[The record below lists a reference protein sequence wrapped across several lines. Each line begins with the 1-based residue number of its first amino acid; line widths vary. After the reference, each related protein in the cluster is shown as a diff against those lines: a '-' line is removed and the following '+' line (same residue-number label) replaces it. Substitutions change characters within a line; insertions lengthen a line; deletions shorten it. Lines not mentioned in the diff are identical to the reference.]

1 MKTLSSFN
9 DEQDNE
15 DLRCSKCLYYF
26 SSITKPYLL
35 PCNKHNLCMNCI
47 EDLIKEKKT
56 FCPICKIQFN
66 KKDKENF
73 KVNIAF
79 LNLIS
84 KILKTKIILCQK
96 CNKIYYWKDH
106 FDKCDQK
113 NFTEV
118 NKIILEIKKLFEEC
132 LSIINNKKHYND
144 ILLLSKS
151 SINDSIEYYFNK
163 INQKFKN
170 NYSLFIN
177 YLFSNV
183 KKINIENSKKEIIN
197 FLEMIKQN
205 NKLFTNINKE
215 ELENLLPKKIK
226 NLKNNQT
233 LNSIILKNQ
242 NLKKSKS
249 PFPNNKIYLNSNI
262 NFFKNESYESDETD
276 IADEGL
282 IQNLKIRQIKLNKNI
297 EYNLPIFDIDKN
309 KKNIF
314 DIKEILDDI
323 NLEKPKN
330 KIIVGLNGI
339 KIISSNLEN
348 KNKRNNIREINDNI
362 NHIFSERRNRNLEV
376 IKKNNILKMEKERNN
391 LNNSDILNNNKNNE
405 LKIMNKIIKNFNK
418 IRDISN
424 QMKEYLNEYNDKNNL
439 ILNQINKNSLILN
452 PKIISNY
459 NLLLNEITYNYPQSY
474 KKNIINYYENS
485 SKISLLEI
493 QSNKIINKDIKEI
506 IKNII
511 LDESISIV
519 YDDFD
524 LLFITGGRDENNLPL
539 NLFYCIKWSKF
550 KIQFIEKMPL
560 KRYFHSSIYFN
571 NKLYIIG
578 GKDENNNLI
587 SECLLFNLIENKWEK
602 IPNLNNPRIKPSLC
616 IYNNN
621 YLYVITGKNNLD
633 TINTIEFININSL
646 NNWILFKPKDPGFC
660 FFGFETSCSITLD
673 KNKIL
678 IFGGRDFKGNLN
690 NSSFILNIENHIIYK
705 SKDISFSSNFIFE
718 PLIFQNSVFAID
730 WKNQLKT
737 KDGNFIHIYDIKNK
751 KWFYESI

>member
-1 MKTLSSFN
+1 MKTISSFN

-15 DLRCSKCLYYF
+15 ELRCSKCLYYF

-118 NKIILEIKKLFEEC
+118 NKIISEIKKLFEEC

-215 ELENLLPKKIK
+215 ELENLLPKKNK

-233 LNSIILKNQ
+233 LNSIILKSQ

-297 EYNLPIFDIDKN
+297 EYNLPIFDIDNN

-339 KIISSNLEN
+339 KVISSNLEN
-348 KNKRNNIREINDNI
+348 KNKRNNINEINDNM

-424 QMKEYLNEYNDKNNL
+424 QMKEYLNEYNDKSNL
-439 ILNQINKNSLILN
+439 ILNQINTVFRK
-452 PKIISNY
+452 
-459 NLLLNEITYNYPQSY
+459 
-474 KKNIINYYENS
+474 
-485 SKISLLEI
+485 
-493 QSNKIINKDIKEI
+493 
-506 IKNII
+506 
-511 LDESISIV
+511 
-519 YDDFD
+519 
-524 LLFITGGRDENNLPL
+524 LLFS
-539 NLFYCIKWSKF
+539 F
-550 KIQFIEKMPL
+550 
-560 KRYFHSSIYFN
+560 
-571 NKLYIIG
+571 
-578 GKDENNNLI
+578 
-587 SECLLFNLIENKWEK
+587 
-602 IPNLNNPRIKPSLC
+602 
-616 IYNNN
+616 
-621 YLYVITGKNNLD
+621 
-633 TINTIEFININSL
+633 
-646 NNWILFKPKDPGFC
+646 
-660 FFGFETSCSITLD
+660 
-673 KNKIL
+673 
-678 IFGGRDFKGNLN
+678 
-690 NSSFILNIENHIIYK
+690 NSSF
-705 SKDISFSSNFIFE
+705 
-718 PLIFQNSVFAID
+718 LI
-730 WKNQLKT
+730 
-737 KDGNFIHIYDIKNK
+737 
-751 KWFYESI
+751 